1 MMGRARAR
9 TLKAEA
15 GVHESHRT
23 LRGLVCIS
31 ESVLCYMIA
40 LIGYANFLFRVLA
53 SGDTQ
58 PELQRPGKPR
68 GAQECPRKG
77 VQWALEKAF
86 VRPYKIC
93 FA

>member
-1 MMGRARAR
+1 MMMGRARAR

-40 LIGYANFLFRVLA
+40 LIGYANFL
-53 SGDTQ
+53 
-58 PELQRPGKPR
+58 
-68 GAQECPRKG
+68 
-77 VQWALEKAF
+77 
-86 VRPYKIC
+86 
-93 FA
+93 